1 MPEMTAMPILPVAAA
16 SANPVQASG
25 NRAAPTEDIKPT
37 TSVQGMESN
46 SANSGTST
54 VQNDTPDSFAQV
66 LQKQMDIAPAQPQ
79 LAATLIVEPA
89 QIFAATE
96 TPVLDGTA
104 LPLTDDTLALDALR
118 QAAASMQDQAI
129 ASQLASDDALALDPD
144 IARPVAAIADAST
157 IALPGMSTK
166 PETVVNESNLWTQS
180 DDENKTA
187 RDDSSAGQS
196 PYLLGTLAQPV
207 VKLDTAASA
216 STEAT
221 GDETAAAFGTTGQ
234 LAGAFQTQK
243 QPLLADNAQP
253 TKLAETSQPAADK
266 TAEFAATLN
275 VLDNMGQVR
284 PKSEA
289 LSTDSDFQNLLAAAQ
304 AFSQGKTAAAHASSA
319 SHAPSSLPVDTP
331 VGTRGWDGDV
341 GNKVIWMIGRQE
353 QRAELVLNPPQLGR
367 VEVSLSIN
375 ANQTNAVFVSANPAV
390 RDALE
395 AAMPRLREILA
406 DAGINLGQ
414 AQVGGDANSNGAAN
428 QSTNQRE
435 SWDNSR
441 RAMNRLDSANPLES
455 LRPLASPQWLK
466 QSNGLVDVF
475 A

>member
-1 MPEMTAMPILPVAAA
+1 
-16 SANPVQASG
+16 
-25 NRAAPTEDIKPT
+25 
-37 TSVQGMESN
+37 
-46 SANSGTST
+46 
-54 VQNDTPDSFAQV
+54 
-66 LQKQMDIAPAQPQ
+66 
-79 LAATLIVEPA
+79 
-89 QIFAATE
+89 
-96 TPVLDGTA
+96 
-104 LPLTDDTLALDALR
+104 
-118 QAAASMQDQAI
+118 
-129 ASQLASDDALALDPD
+129 
-144 IARPVAAIADAST
+144 
-157 IALPGMSTK
+157 
-166 PETVVNESNLWTQS
+166 
-180 DDENKTA
+180 
-187 RDDSSAGQS
+187 
-196 PYLLGTLAQPV
+196 
-207 VKLDTAASA
+207 
-216 STEAT
+216 
-221 GDETAAAFGTTGQ
+221 
-234 LAGAFQTQK
+234 
-243 QPLLADNAQP
+243 
-253 TKLAETSQPAADK
+253 
-266 TAEFAATLN
+266 
-275 VLDNMGQVR
+275 MGQAR

-304 AFSQGKTAAAHASSA
+304 AFSQGKTAATHASSA

-331 VGTRGWDGDV
+331 VGTRGWDGEV

-367 VEVSLSIN
+367 VEVSLSMN

-406 DAGINLGQ
+406 EAGINLGQ
-414 AQVGGDANSNGAAN
+414 AQVGGDASSNGAAN